1 MGATGEHPVR
11 AFAEAITANDLERA
25 LEACHPDIEFL
36 SVLAVSGRRYRGHA
50 GIREYFEDIH
60 SAWAEWRVEV
70 HQVVAGDDGR
80 VAIVMTMHVRGK
92 ESGAMLAE
100 RTEHLWT
107 IEDGR
112 LLRNLP
118 FREPGG
124 ALRELGVEG

>member
-1 MGATGEHPVR
+1 V
-11 AFAEAITANDLERA
+11 
-25 LEACHPDIEFL
+25 
-36 SVLAVSGRRYRGHA
+36 
-50 GIREYFEDIH
+50 
-60 SAWAEWRVEV
+60 WRVEV

-124 ALRELGVEG
+124 ALRELGVER